1 MMKSAEELP
10 HAVWRTAITDFGDG
24 RINIRGVPIEE
35 LMRWGSFG
43 DVVFLLFA
51 GRKPNAGEGRL
62 FNAIL
67 IAASDHG
74 PTSPS
79 TLAGRVIASG
89 NRRAPEAAVAGGLLA
104 IGDAHGG
111 AGEAS
116 MVMLSEALRAADNV
130 GNLDA
135 AALSIV
141 KQAKEQKRRLPGLG
155 HRFHGADP
163 RANALF
169 SQAEAQSVSAGPIA
183 MIKAIERAL
192 ETESGRHLPINVDG
206 AIAAVLLG
214 MGFEPLIA
222 RLIFII
228 GRCAGVATHVRE
240 ELEREK
246 PMRIRFPY
254 IYDGPLPMEM
264 DRQIEAAE

>member
-1 MMKSAEELP
+1 MKSAEDLVY
-10 HAVWRTAITDFGDG
+10 ATWRTAITDFGTG
-24 RINIRGVPIEE
+24 RIRIRGVPVEE

-43 DVVFLLFA
+43 EVVFLLFA
-51 GRKPNAGEGRL
+51 GRRPSPGEAAL

-79 TLAGRVIASG
+79 TLAARVIASG
-89 NRRAPEAAVAGGLLA
+89 NRRAPEAAVGGGLLA

-111 AGEAS
+111 AGEAA
-116 MVMLSEALRAADNV
+116 MMILQEAHERMGETADPAPVAFEIVRAA
-130 GNLDA
+130 
-135 AALSIV
+135 
-141 KQAKEQKRRLPGLG
+141 KREKRRLPGLG
-155 HRFHGADP
+155 HRFHDADP
-163 RANALF
+163 RTTELWA
-169 SQAEAQSVSAGPIA
+169 QADRLGVSAGPIA
-183 MIKAIERAL
+183 MMRAIECAL
-192 ETESGRHLPINVDG
+192 EAESGRRLPVNVDG
-206 AIAAVLLG
+206 AIAAILLG

-228 GRCAGVATHVRE
+228 GRCAGVAAHVRE

-254 IYDGPLPMEM
+254 TYDGPVSETGK
-264 DRQIEAAE
+264 AAE